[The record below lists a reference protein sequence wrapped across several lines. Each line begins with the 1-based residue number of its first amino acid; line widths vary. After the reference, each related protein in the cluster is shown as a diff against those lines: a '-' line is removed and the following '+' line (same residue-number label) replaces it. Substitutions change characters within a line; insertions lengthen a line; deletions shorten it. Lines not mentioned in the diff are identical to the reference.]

1 LQLNK
6 EQFATFFD
14 ISRSALAAYEK
25 GDRLLPTNASLK
37 ISAIELALNNTS
49 TSLVKAELQEQ
60 KNSLQNDTQQQK
72 NLNIL
77 NVKQKQLNALQN
89 EYSKDLQL
97 QQVVRLLQQTPNNS
111 KNKKDI
117 LWLAAIEAMAVEK

>member
-1 LQLNK
+1 MQLNK